1 MSKDFTFSDGLKV
14 PKGAFLSCAASAM
27 HNDAEIYENP
37 DVFSPF
43 RFSDV
48 RGHGHGE
55 ETKHQFVATGVSSLS
70 TVYNDLLT
78 TSTCINDINRP
89 ISLHLAMVATLGVS
103 SVRPYEHRG
112 ESLTV

>member
-1 MSKDFTFSDGLKV
+1 MGRIVSKDFTFSDGLKV

-55 ETKHQFVATGVSSLS
+55 ETKHQFVATGVSSPS
-70 TVYNDLLT
+70 ITEYMM
-78 TSTCINDINRP
+78 IF
-89 ISLHLAMVATLGVS
+89 
-103 SVRPYEHRG
+103 
-112 ESLTV
+112 